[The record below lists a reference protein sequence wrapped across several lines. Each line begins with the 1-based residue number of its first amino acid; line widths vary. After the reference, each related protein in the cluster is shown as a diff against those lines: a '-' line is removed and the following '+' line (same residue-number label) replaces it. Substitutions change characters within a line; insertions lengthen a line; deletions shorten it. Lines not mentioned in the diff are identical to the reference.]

1 MLKYLCNVLL
11 YLSSL
16 QNEATKLALQHPMS
30 YFGMLQM
37 SEDVSQRIESTVNS
51 ENALLK
57 STNIGTPPS
66 R

>member
-11 YLSSL
+11 YLSPL

-30 YFGMLQM
+30 YFGMLQL

-51 ENALLK
+51 EKALLK
-57 STNIGTPPS
+57 STNIGTPHS